1 MTNTFLEAT
10 YIKQFKKKYSDYVIT
25 EELKDKIAEY
35 AGDSDIYSKL
45 ARRPSS
51 PARPQPP
58 PRRPG
63 GRAASVG
70 RRLQARSIAPEIYG
84 HEDVKKALLLLLVGG
99 SSRALPDGMR
109 IRGDVHVCLMGDPG
123 VAKSQLLKHNAALA
137 PRGVYTTGKGSSGV
151 GLTAAVVRDTM
162 TNEFML
168 EGGALVLADMGI
180 CAIDEFDKMEES
192 DRTAIHEVMEQQTVS
207 IAKAGITTTLNA
219 RTAVLAAA
227 NPAGGRYNT
236 SWSPQENINLP
247 AALLSRFDLL
257 WLILDRP
264 DAAADKELA
273 QHVLHVHRHCAH
285 PPLGFAP
292 LSGADLRAYV
302 ALARRSSPHVPRELT
317 EYVAAAY
324 AELRQEEVESGKDAH
339 SYTTA
344 RTLLSI
350 LRLAEALARLRF
362 SKAVAQSDVDE
373 ALRLMKMSKAS
384 LSDAQQSR
392 KAAGAAADP
401 VAEIYRHIRNYATRE
416 ARRGEA
422 CAAAP
427 AQRRA
432 PSLLCAAS
440 PAQGVTRGP
449 SAGGVRGG
457 RCPDRPP
464 AHRQGLC
471 GGHAG
476 QSAGGVRGH
485 RGVGGGG
492 WGGALHPG
500 RRLRVLTHGCKHC
513 WWW

>member
-45 ARRPSS
+45 ARRPSG

-123 VAKSQLLKHNAALA
+123 VAKSQLLKHIAALA

-302 ALARRSSPHVPRELT
+302 ALARRSSPHVPRELRLKLRVNNT
-317 EYVAAAY
+317 SPGPVPLAGVTLTVPFSRMVYIPGLQWVAAEPDEWQTDCFWWQMKTAAGTSVSGLPNACSYVA
-324 AELRQEEVESGKDAH
+324 LNVTQKG
-339 SYTTA
+339 
-344 RTLLSI
+344 L
-350 LRLAEALARLRF
+350 
-362 SKAVAQSDVDE
+362 
-373 ALRLMKMSKAS
+373 
-384 LSDAQQSR
+384 
-392 KAAGAAADP
+392 
-401 VAEIYRHIRNYATRE
+401 EITF
-416 ARRGEA
+416 
-422 CAAAP
+422 
-427 AQRRA
+427 
-432 PSLLCAAS
+432 L
-440 PAQGVTRGP
+440 
-449 SAGGVRGG
+449 GGT
-457 RCPDRPP
+457 
-464 AHRQGLC
+464 LC
-471 GGHAG
+471 GGCSIAGAPGPADAVAVVKHASYLQMDDG
-476 QSAGGVRGH
+476 ADPAAAAAAAAAASGAGGDQGLEALLRPPSGAPPVVAVSCHQLSGPPSICTTK
-485 RGVGGGG
+485 VGTTA
-492 WGGALHPG
+492 GAVSL
-500 RRLRVLTHGCKHC
+500 
-513 WWW
+513 